1 MIKWTTTRHY
11 AFVVET
17 ILQLTLFM
25 QGERIF
31 ALFVTRFLFFKHI
44 SEMSV
49 NRCMRCDEI
58 IKIFRKKC
66 HIYATCALK

>member
-1 MIKWTTTRHY
+1 MVKWTTASHY

-49 NRCMRCDEI
+49 NRCMR
-58 IKIFRKKC
+58 
-66 HIYATCALK
+66 

>member
-1 MIKWTTTRHY
+1 MVKWTTTRHY

-31 ALFVTRFLFFKHI
+31 ALFVTRFLFF
-44 SEMSV
+44 
-49 NRCMRCDEI
+49 
-58 IKIFRKKC
+58 
-66 HIYATCALK
+66 